1 MRQTK
6 SNARQNVTK
15 HLGARTIK
23 IPINNVKKLTGIGF
37 LPASKATR
45 KNTHG
50 LSQKI
55 QGTYFKI
62 SALYFKIYALYFSP
76 FQIAEKQCLEKRQKS
91 AVSGCGFAEFF
102 LSALPVVCAR
112 KHYRVNG
119 RRSRV
124 LKRG

>member
-37 LPASKATR
+37 LPASEAPR
-45 KNTHG
+45 KTHMA
-50 LSQKI
+50 
-55 QGTYFKI
+55 YRKI
-62 SALYFKIYALYFSP
+62 SALYFKIYALYFST
-76 FQIAEKQCLEKRQKS
+76 FQMLEKQCLEKRQKS

>member
-1 MRQTK
+1 MRQTE
-6 SNARQNVTK
+6 SNTRQNVTK

-23 IPINNVKKLTGIGF
+23 IPINNVKKTHRNRIF
-37 LPASKATR
+37 TR
-45 KNTHG
+45 LGSTPENVHG
-50 LSQKI
+50 SSQKK
-55 QGTYFKI
+55 QGTYFKT

-76 FQIAEKQCLEKRQKS
+76 FQISEKQCLEKRQKS
-91 AVSGCGFAEFF
+91 AVSGRGFAEVF

-124 LKRG
+124 QNRG